1 MEVPW
6 VVVVVVEVDD
16 SGIRRMIHCVGV
28 GIRKVLGE
36 RFNDCLADGIGR
48 EVEAWTPVDDVLE
61 IVGSSLVGGDVLKM
75 TR

>member
-1 MEVPW
+1 MV
-6 VVVVVVEVDD
+6 
-16 SGIRRMIHCVGV
+16 HCVGA
-28 GIRKVLGE
+28 GIRKVLSE